1 LAVLL
6 TGATGFVGMEVL
18 TRWLERDDRRVYAL
32 VRADN
37 DEHAAERLHPGLE
50 SAFDDAHPHPD
61 KLVALA
67 GDVERPL
74 LGLDPERADE
84 LAREVDLIIHS
95 AASVSFSLGLD
106 ESREINV
113 GGTRNMLD
121 FALRCAAL
129 GNGLQRFTYVSTAYV
144 AGTHP
149 GVFGEDEF
157 FEGQEFRNA
166 YEQSKFEAERLVRS
180 HRRRLPIQV
189 LRPSIV
195 VGERLSGWTSSF
207 NVLYG
212 PLKAFA
218 RGAFP
223 AVPAKHSSPVDV
235 VPVDYVADAIYE
247 LARNG
252 PNRTYNL
259 VAGHQ
264 ATTVGKLIE
273 LASGHFERRP
283 PPTFPPELYKLI
295 VYPLMKRRLPE
306 RAREGLRRVEVF
318 FPYFSVQVRYDDR
331 RARARLEPLGIK
343 VTPVDGYFHRLLDY
357 ARDAHWG
364 RKQLGRAEAREQAG
378 EDERLPLTR

>member
-18 TRWLERDDRRVYAL
+18 TRWLERDDRRVYTL
-32 VRADN
+32 VRADD
-37 DEHAAERLHPGLE
+37 DEHAAERLRPGLA
-50 SAFDDAHPHPD
+50 SAFGDPHAHED
-61 KLVALA
+61 KLVPIA

-74 LGLDPERADE
+74 LGLTPERSDE
-84 LAREVDLIIHS
+84 LARDVTLVIHS

-106 ESREINV
+106 ESRAINV

-121 FALRCAAL
+121 FAERCAAL
-129 GNGLQRFTYVSTAYV
+129 GDGLERFTYVSTAYV

-149 GVFGEDEF
+149 GVFGEDQLH
-157 FEGQEFRNA
+157 EGQEFRNA
-166 YEQSKFEAERLVRS
+166 YERSKFEAERLVQS
-180 HRRRLPIQV
+180 FRRRLPIQV

-195 VGERLSGWTSSF
+195 VGERPSGWTSSF

-218 RGAFP
+218 RGVFP

-235 VPVDYVADAIYE
+235 VPVDYVADAVDE

-259 VAGHQ
+259 VAGRQ
-264 ATTVGKLIE
+264 ATTVGRLIE
-273 LASGHFERRP
+273 LASSHFDRRP
-283 PPTFPPELYKLI
+283 PPTFPPELYRRV
-295 VYPLMKRRLPE
+295 VYPLMLRRLPT
-306 RAREGLRRVEVF
+306 RAREGLRRAEVY
-318 FPYFSVQVRYDDR
+318 FPYFSMQVRYDDS
-331 RARARLEPLGIK
+331 RARERLEPVGIK

-357 ARDAHWG
+357 ARETHWG
-364 RKQLGRAEAREQAG
+364 RRQLGRAKAR
-378 EDERLPLTR
+378 DRVND